1 MIKILLADDHAV
13 LRQGLRLIL
22 REDPT
27 LQVVGEAANGE
38 EAIAL
43 AVAHQPDILIADI
56 NMPDMTGLEAARR
69 LRSLCPQTCII
80 VLTVSDR
87 TEDLLEAFK
96 AGVRGYLLKSA
107 QSQEVLAAIHRVAEG
122 ETILPPKLATRL
134 LAELA
139 QPTPTPEALT
149 ERELDVLHYIAQGLG
164 NKEIAA
170 ALNLSENTIKTHVR
184 HILAKLNLRSRAEAA
199 AYAVR
204 MGLANNR

>member
-13 LRQGLRLIL
+13 LRQGLRLIVQT
-22 REDPT
+22 DPD
-27 LQVVGEAANGE
+27 LQVVGEATTGV
-38 EAIAL
+38 EAIEL
-43 AVAHQPDILIADI
+43 VTTLQPDILITDI

-149 ERELDVLHYIAQGLG
+149 EREQDVLRFMAQGVS

-170 ALNLSENTIKTHVR
+170 ALNISENTTKTHVR

-199 AYAVR
+199 AYATR
-204 MGLANNR
+204 LGLANNC